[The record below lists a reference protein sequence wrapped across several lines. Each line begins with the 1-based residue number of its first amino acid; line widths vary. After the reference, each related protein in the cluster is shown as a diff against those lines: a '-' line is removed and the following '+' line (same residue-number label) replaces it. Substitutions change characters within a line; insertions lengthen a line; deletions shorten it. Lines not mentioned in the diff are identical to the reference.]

1 MKLHFRDK
9 LAALAGAV
17 VLAVLVLVSY
27 YYALMGQIGNLK
39 TKAPSDVPDFIARDI
54 ALTEFDGDGTAE
66 RRIYAEYAEHFP
78 DGRMMTRKPRMATL
92 YADRPQ
98 VKASADTGISL
109 DAGKTTV
116 FSGRVEVTRAGDID
130 NAPLRFTT
138 SHLTVYP
145 DEQRMETDAFV
156 RLESGTDV
164 TSGRGM
170 TFDNVERTVDILSD
184 VRTIVLPKAAKTQ
197 EIAP

>member
-27 YYALMGQIGNLK
+27 YYALMAQIGNLK

-54 ALTEFDGDGTAE
+54 ALTKFDGDGTAE

-78 DGRMMTRKPRMATL
+78 DGRMMTRTL

-109 DAGKTTV
+109 DAGKTAV
-116 FSGRVEVTRAGDID
+116 FSGRVEVTRAGDIG

>member
-66 RRIYAEYAEHFP
+66 R
-78 DGRMMTRKPRMATL
+78 
-92 YADRPQ
+92 
-98 VKASADTGISL
+98 
-109 DAGKTTV
+109 
-116 FSGRVEVTRAGDID
+116 
-130 NAPLRFTT
+130 
-138 SHLTVYP
+138 
-145 DEQRMETDAFV
+145 QRMETDAFV

-184 VRTIVLPKAAKTQ
+184 VRTIVLPKAAETQ